1 MSMMLVV
8 AGLFPFGCLGLL
20 LWLGRLEDTLVEDMN
35 RAERA
40 NVPPPVVAVPVRR
53 EAARPVPAQRTA
65 ARLRVEPRPELTAD
79 SPEAVA

>member
-8 AGLFPFGCLGLL
+8 AVLFPLGCLGLL

-40 NVPPPVVAVPVRR
+40 AVPPPVVAVPVRR

-65 ARLRVEPRPELTAD
+65 ARLSVDPRPELTGD
-79 SPEAVA
+79 RPEAVA

>member
-1 MSMMLVV
+1 MTMMLVV
-8 AGLFPFGCLGLL
+8 AGLFPLGLLGLL

-40 NVPPPVVAVPVRR
+40 HVPPPVVAVPVRR
-53 EAARPVPAQRTA
+53 EAARPIPAQRA
-65 ARLRVEPRPELTAD
+65 AVRPRVEARPELATE